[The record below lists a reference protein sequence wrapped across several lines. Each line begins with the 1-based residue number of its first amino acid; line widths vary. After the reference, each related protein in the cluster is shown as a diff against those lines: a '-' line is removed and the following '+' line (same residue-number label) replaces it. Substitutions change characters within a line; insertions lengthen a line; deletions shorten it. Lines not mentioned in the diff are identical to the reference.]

1 MPKRTEISAFHHTLK
16 VLKDWSKLSSSSFRG
31 QKLHKNRPRKKNWNK
46 CLLRNSES
54 IFWYFLISKAGRFQ
68 NNFSRELL
76 KSKRSLRKLLKN
88 TRGKAK
94 IETSG
99 EKADREDSKQE
110 EGQEG
115 WQVETQPETI
125 RDEADTSSKS
135 KKGKKEDKK
144 RDKKPKKRGN
154 NQREDVRNGF
164 ALENIDNPT
173 QESTRYPCFSNPFWT
188 QSTWLNST
196 EYVPSRFSLGGPLL
210 FSVLCPMFC
219 FFVSASKIDSSYLLP
234 CFL

>member
-16 VLKDWSKLSSSSFRG
+16 VLKDWSKLSSNSFRG

-46 CLLRNSES
+46 YPLRNSES
-54 IFWYFLISKAGRFQ
+54 IFWFFWISKAGRFQ
-68 NNFSRELL
+68 NNYSRELL

-144 RDKKPKKRGN
+144 RDKKPKKQPERGCEKRICVGKHW
-154 NQREDVRNGF
+154 Q
-164 ALENIDNPT
+164 
-173 QESTRYPCFSNPFWT
+173 SYPRKYPVPLFFKPV
-188 QSTWLNST
+188 LNS
-196 EYVPSRFSLGGPLL
+196 EYVTKFHR
-210 FSVLCPMFC
+210 VCP
-219 FFVSASKIDSSYLLP
+219 
-234 CFL
+234 